1 MRALNLTRTRAGG
14 LVAALLVSVLPRAAA
29 AQMTHADS
37 VHLRERCRFAT
48 QIVSTGHPAPH
59 ERWAVYFVGNC
70 GAEGAAALASAFARL
85 GGEGDTAALQPFV
98 RTAVNWRDA
107 AVGQAAQTLA
117 ADEAATAPA
126 RAYALYVLLRYR
138 APQFAADYADLTTVG
153 EGEICGLG
161 RIDHDFQAEG
171 TPLPAGFHDATL
183 ALADRIVA
191 DARQPAAVRS
201 AALCVQDAFRRSRA
215 VGR

>member
-1 MRALNLTRTRAGG
+1 MRALNLTRARVGG
-14 LVAALLVSVLPRAAA
+14 LAATLLIGVLPRAAA

-37 VHLRERCRFAT
+37 VHLRERCRFAS

-59 ERWAVYFVGNC
+59 ERWAVYFAPNC
-70 GAEGAAALASAFARL
+70 GTEGAAALARAFARL
-85 GGEGDTAALQPFV
+85 GGEADTTALQPFV
-98 RTAVNWRDA
+98 RAAVNWRDA

-117 ADEAATAPA
+117 ANESATAPA

-138 APQFAADYADLTTVG
+138 APQFVADYADLTSVG

-161 RIDHDFQAEG
+161 RIDHEFQAEG
-171 TPLPAGFHDATL
+171 TPLPAGFQDATL

-191 DARQPAAVRS
+191 DAGQPAPVRS
-201 AALCVQDAFRRSRA
+201 AAICVQDAFRRSRA